1 MPDVPEEALVEWI
14 KECVAQL
21 RDASEFTVSAAHSD
35 EFMLLHGLIAR
46 TFRYSNAYLTL
57 VDTGMEGEAA
67 PLARAALEH
76 AITLQWVFV
85 VDGGV
90 MKYRNSVAHDRVG
103 HYSNLAEWFDHDEL
117 RGGVRQLGPL
127 PQGKQLGKFTSM
139 LRELDAED
147 KFLEASYHVLS
158 QQVHVTHSAV
168 VSFLQQGVE
177 ELHILYDQAYS
188 YRYQATYVCAA
199 ACMLARWVLAR
210 LTNDEPLLAEL
221 DQRSDELHLP
231 MHLADRVSAPL
242 KRRKGI

>member
-1 MPDVPEEALVEWI
+1 MPDVPEAALVEWI
-14 KECVAQL
+14 RECVAQMH
-21 RDASEFTVSAAHSD
+21 DASEFTVAAAHAN
-35 EFMLLHGLIAR
+35 EFLLLHGLIAR
-46 TFRYSNAYLTL
+46 TSRYSNAYLAL
-57 VDTGMEGEAA
+57 VDAGMEGEAA

-85 VDGGV
+85 VDGGL
-90 MKYRNSVAHDRVG
+90 MRYRNSVAHDRLS

-117 RGGVRQLGPL
+117 REGVRQLGPL
-127 PQGKQLGKFTSM
+127 PQGKQLGSFMSM

-158 QQVHVTHSAV
+158 QHVHVTHSAV
-168 VSFLQQGVE
+168 VSFLQQGDD
-177 ELHILYDQAYS
+177 ELHVLYDQEYA

-221 DQRSDELHLP
+221 DRRSDELHLP
-231 MHLADRVSAPL
+231 MHLADRVSTPL